1 MKALLV
7 CSVHALF
14 DIATLERRAFNAAL
28 SEQGMSLLLG
38 EKDHMQIL
46 ETTSM
51 LKMISRARCDAE
63 TREVLANRYLEL
75 LNDMFLNARCDAYK
89 SVFDALLDPTEYA
102 RPKGF
107 VSEYPLLTTNLAR
120 AAALLSN
127 ATKLGSIVAPLDP
140 LAVQPMADGL
150 AACAQSLDVSHD
162 EVEVLVARHA
172 DFETARSIGMRPK
185 FVKEVHKEGSGA
197 RFLEK
202 QLHQQSEACV
212 DDRTKSSP
220 YGWADIVGSR
230 YRNGCGQKD
239 HAFDPK
245 DGEEPIF
252 STKPAETE
260 RSREAAPP

>member
-14 DIATLERRAFNAAL
+14 DITTLERRAFNAVL
-28 SEQGMSLLLG
+28 SEQGVPSLLG
-38 EKDHMQIL
+38 EGDHLQIL
-46 ETTSM
+46 ETTTM
-51 LKMISRARCDAE
+51 LEMISRTPCDAE
-63 TREVLANRYLEL
+63 EREVLAKSYLEY
-75 LNDMFLNARCDAYK
+75 LNDLFLNAQCEAYK
-89 SVFDALLDPTEYA
+89 SVFDALLDPSDFA

-185 FVKEVHKEGSGA
+185 FIKEVHKNGSRA
-197 RFLEK
+197 RFQENRRY
-202 QLHQQSEACV
+202 QQSETIV
-212 DDRTKSSP
+212 DEQLRSLSH
-220 YGWADIVGSR
+220 GWADIVGSR
-230 YRNGCGQKD
+230 YRNGCGRRD

-245 DGEEPIF
+245 DADENIF
-252 STKPAETE
+252 G
-260 RSREAAPP
+260 

>member
-28 SEQGMSLLLG
+28 SEQGMSSLLG

-51 LKMISRARCDAE
+51 LEMISRARCHAE
-63 TREVLANRYLEL
+63 TREVLASRYLEL

-89 SVFDALLDPTEYA
+89 SVFDALLDPTDYA

-185 FVKEVHKEGSGA
+185 FVKEVHKNGSRA
-197 RFLEK
+197 RFQEDRR
-202 QLHQQSEACV
+202 HQQSETIV
-212 DDRTKSSP
+212 DDQLRSLSRGRVGT
-220 YGWADIVGSR
+220 VGSK
-230 YRNGCGQKD
+230 YRNGRGQED
-239 HAFDPK
+239 RAFDLK
-245 DGEEPIF
+245 DGENSIF
-252 STKPAETE
+252 SIMPAETE
-260 RSREAAPP
+260 RSRETAPP

>member
-14 DIATLERRAFNAAL
+14 DFTALERRAFNVAL
-28 SEQGMSLLLG
+28 SEQGVPSLMG
-38 EKDHMQIL
+38 ERDHLQIL
-46 ETTSM
+46 ETTTM
-51 LKMISRARCDAE
+51 LEMINRAPCAAE
-63 TREVLANRYLEL
+63 LREVLAKRYLER
-75 LNDMFLNARCDAYK
+75 LNDLFLNAWCEAYK
-89 SVFDALLDPTEYA
+89 SVFDALLDPSDYT

-127 ATKLGSIVAPLDP
+127 ATKLGSIVAPMDP

-150 AACAQSLDVSHD
+150 AACAQSLGVSHD
-162 EVEVLVARHA
+162 GVEVLVFRHA

-202 QLHQQSEACV
+202 QLHQQSETRV

-252 STKPAETE
+252 STKPAETA
-260 RSREAAPP
+260 RFREKAPP

>member
-14 DIATLERRAFNAAL
+14 DITTLERRAFNAVL
-28 SEQGMSLLLG
+28 SEQGVPSLLG
-38 EKDHMQIL
+38 EGDHLQIL
-46 ETTSM
+46 ETTTM
-51 LKMISRARCDAE
+51 LEMISRTPCDAE
-63 TREVLANRYLEL
+63 EREVLAKSYLEF
-75 LNDMFLNARCDAYK
+75 LNDLFLNAQCEAYK
-89 SVFDALLDPTEYA
+89 SVFDALLDPSDFA

-185 FVKEVHKEGSGA
+185 FIKEVHKNGSRA
-197 RFLEK
+197 RFQEDRR
-202 QLHQQSEACV
+202 HQQRETIV
-212 DDRTKSSP
+212 DEQLRSLSH
-220 YGWADIVGSR
+220 GWADTVRSR
-230 YRNGCGQKD
+230 YRNGRGQK
-239 HAFDPK
+239 
-245 DGEEPIF
+245 
-252 STKPAETE
+252 
-260 RSREAAPP
+260 RSCV